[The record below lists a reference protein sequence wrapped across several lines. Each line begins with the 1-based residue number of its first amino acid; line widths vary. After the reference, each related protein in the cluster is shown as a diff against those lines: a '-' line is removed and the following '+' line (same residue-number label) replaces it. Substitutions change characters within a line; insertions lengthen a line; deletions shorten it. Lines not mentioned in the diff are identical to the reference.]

1 MVKMFLDS
9 YVFQIQTCR
18 GVEAAVGWIWSTAD
32 YRNLALVDFVECIC
46 LDYQSVGTASFLV
59 NIVNVPNIG
68 RRRQTGRS
76 SPTGQGVGTTIV
88 VCSRQDTADSWHLRS
103 DCKKQQQQNIKRISH
118 ELWLAKTQPK
128 RFWQKSPVV
137 PIDFVSHKHQLIL
150 TTDNKNIE
158 LMNPPVRVKGVV
170 LSSDATLLTVTAHV
184 YLSPMLLKATFRV
197 V

>member
-1 MVKMFLDS
+1 MKQFLDS
-9 YVFQIQTCR
+9 YFFQIQTCR

-32 YRNLALVDFVECIC
+32 YRHLALVDFVECIC

-76 SPTGQGVGTTIV
+76 SPTGQGVSTTIV
-88 VCSRQDTADSWHLRS
+88 VCSRQDTADCWHLRS
-103 DCKKQQQQNIKRISH
+103 DCKKQQQQQQNIKRISH
-118 ELWLAKTQPK
+118 ELRLAK
-128 RFWQKSPVV
+128 
-137 PIDFVSHKHQLIL
+137 LILNPNNFDKNPLWYLL
-150 TTDNKNIE
+150 TTDNKIE

-184 YLSPMLLKATFRV
+184 YLSPRLLKATFGV